1 MGRMKYTSFPGGGFP
16 AHTGLENGRLNTR
29 NEKERFDGGRG
40 GFTRNKKRK
49 REMLLRKFSSRVT
62 GRHVLPISRFEVAQV
77 QQQGQRAEAVP
88 FKIASAFLALHRNTV
103 SYTFKQT

>member
-1 MGRMKYTSFPGGGFP
+1 MKYTSFPGGGFP

-49 REMLLRKFSSRVT
+49 REMLLRKFSPRVT
-62 GRHVLPISRFEVAQV
+62 GPPCAADLTVRGCTSATARSKGGSRAIQNR
-77 QQQGQRAEAVP
+77 QRVP
-88 FKIASAFLALHRNTV
+88 CAA
-103 SYTFKQT
+103 